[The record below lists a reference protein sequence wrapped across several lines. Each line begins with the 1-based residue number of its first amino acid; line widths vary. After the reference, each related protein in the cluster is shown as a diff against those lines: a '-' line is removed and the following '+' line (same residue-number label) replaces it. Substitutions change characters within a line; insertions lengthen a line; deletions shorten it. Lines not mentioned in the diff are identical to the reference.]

1 MLSQCPEGLACVEI
15 TESRIRLEAALQIP
29 VYAMAYPFGDRESV
43 TPQVVNM
50 ARDAGYKAAF
60 MNFGGGLGAELPMH
74 ALPRIHVTAQM
85 SLAELEANVAG
96 FYATLQ
102 RRVGRGPNGF
112 QSA

>member
-1 MLSQCPEGLACVEI
+1 
-15 TESRIRLEAALQIP
+15 
-29 VYAMAYPFGDRESV
+29 
-43 TPQVVNM
+43 
-50 ARDAGYKAAF
+50 
-60 MNFGGGLGAELPMH
+60 
-74 ALPRIHVTAQM
+74 M